1 MKTIRWGI
9 LGTGNAADAFVRGL
23 SRVEGAAVAAVG
35 SRAPAT
41 AQAFAARHGIGTTHG
56 SYEGLTADTDVDVI
70 YIATPPNRHKDDCL
84 LCIDAGKAVVC
95 EKPFTM
101 TASEARQVVEAARV
115 KGVFCME
122 AMWMRFMPLVQK
134 AQAMI
139 KDGTI
144 GPVRMLTADFALP
157 VRFDAGSRLIDPAR
171 GGGALLDR
179 GVYTISLAMY
189 LLGEPTDV
197 LASATM
203 APTGVDAESAAV
215 LRFAGD
221 ATAILW
227 SSFRTRGSNEAVIM
241 GEKGRLR
248 LGEPFYR
255 PHRLTM
261 ETVPT
266 PAPADAASNADG
278 GGLKQ
283 KLKENAVVQRV
294 FRRVQ
299 PLLRR
304 PAMDLLQPIDGNGY
318 SYEAREATRC
328 VREGRTQS
336 PLMPLDQTVQVM
348 DVMDRIRAA
357 WSKPQ

>member
-1 MKTIRWGI
+1 MKSIRWGI

-23 SRVEGAAVAAVG
+23 ARVQGATVAAVG
-35 SRAPAT
+35 SRTLAS
-41 AQAFAARHGIGTTHG
+41 AQAFAGRHAIGKTHD
-56 SYEGLTADTDVDVI
+56 SYEALAADADIDVI
-70 YIATPPNRHKDDCL
+70 YIATPANRHKDDCL
-84 LCIDAGKAVVC
+84 LCINAGKAVVC
-95 EKPFTM
+95 EKPFAL
-101 TASEARQVVEAARV
+101 TANEARQVVDAAKAKR
-115 KGVFCME
+115 VFCME

-134 AQAMI
+134 AHAII
-139 KDGTI
+139 KEGAI
-144 GPVRMLTADFALP
+144 GQVRMLTADFALP
-157 VRFDAGSRLIDPAR
+157 ARIDPGSRWIDPAR

-179 GVYTISLAMY
+179 GVYTISLAVY

-197 LASATM
+197 LASANM

-255 PHRLTM
+255 PHRLRM
-261 ETVPT
+261 ETVPP
-266 PAPADAASNADG
+266 PAPADAAPNTDG

-328 VREGRTQS
+328 LREGLTES
-336 PLMPLDQTVQVM
+336 PLMPLDETMQVM
-348 DVMDRIRAA
+348 DVMDRVRAA
-357 WSKPQ
+357 WSTRQ